1 MKVSEITSS
10 FVNTLKT
17 GFASLRSTF
26 GESKGVQILSGVLV
40 LQLAVAVTLW
50 WRSSSQADYAPVAH
64 LVSAD
69 LSVVNEIVVDDG
81 GSSVTLAKI
90 DEQWRMNDEHKT
102 LASADRINQLLSDI
116 AELIP
121 GLPVASTSGSHQQLE
136 VSETDYQR
144 RVTLNSSDGAIADFY
159 MGTSPGFR
167 KSHLR
172 RVDQDQVYAA
182 RLSTFDVPASQEDWL
197 DNDLLAFESVEGVR
211 TDSVSLELA
220 DEQWVLVKPE
230 GRLETHEVDQV
241 GMGSL
246 VSQLNSL
253 RVSGFSTALEN
264 EASNASLDSNEPEVS
279 EQRDQTEGAEAD
291 KLVTHSI
298 TVVQNDT
305 PVVVLLSRSGNNATI
320 ERSDISGLFSLPVAV
335 YENMTAETIDQLV
348 IEKSNDVPE
357 ESEQPQG

>member
-1 MKVSEITSS
+1 MKEYGTTNL
-10 FVNTLKT
+10 FVNDFKIW
-17 GFASLRSTF
+17 FVSLRRAF

-40 LQLAVAVTLW
+40 LQLTVAAALW
-50 WRSSSQADYAPVAH
+50 WRSSSQADFVPVEH
-64 LVSAD
+64 LVGIDPSA
-69 LSVVNEIVVDDG
+69 VNEIIVDDG
-81 GSSVTLAKI
+81 DSSVTLSKI
-90 DEQWRMNDEHKT
+90 DEQWRMNDEYET

-116 AELIP
+116 AQLNP

-144 RVTLNSSDGAIADFY
+144 RVKIKSPDGVVVDFY

-167 KSHLR
+167 KSHVR
-172 RVDQDQVYAA
+172 RVDQNQVYAA
-182 RLSTFDVPASQEDWL
+182 RLNTFDMPASQEGWL
-197 DNDLLAFESVEGVR
+197 DNDLLAFDSVEGVR
-211 TDSVSLELA
+211 TDTVSLELA
-220 DEQWVLVKPE
+220 DEHWVLVKPE
-230 GRLETHEVDQV
+230 GKIETHEVDQD
-241 GMGSL
+241 GIGSL
-246 VSQLNSL
+246 VNQLNSL
-253 RVSGFSTALEN
+253 RIDGFATALEN

-279 EQRDQTEGAEAD
+279 EQRDQTEGAEAV
-291 KLVTHSI
+291 KLATHSI